1 MLPGVGVLVGF
12 GWDLDFPFA
21 VHIIRFRGH
30 DIACHV
36 HPIAECCCPLRRG
49 GGSAKRPLS
58 SRVQLRGRPHS
69 SPHLGCVSS
78 LFIARRSA
86 IQMLPSPTAGCCLAA
101 VTLAVYAIG
110 ACPNCIRSWDI
121 YTSQYVVLGAINT
134 KGFQPVL
141 RTTKFGGTLLA
152 TAVVVAG
159 ALCTDVLVQYVY
171 EYGIEH
177 SMSTPALDSSARSTT
192 NARVDLALSA
202 LRSPSQAQASCS
214 LSSLTSS
221 ASVSGG
227 FSLVSQSLP
236 APGPPNSSGLCSFA
250 VSCPSVTVSVSPY
263 AVYASQP
270 TPGAVTVGLGP
281 YLQLSSWSLT
291 IGAAKPGAYTV
302 GQPKSRCVRGG
313 ELARTLTGS
322 PSRGA

>member
-1 MLPGVGVLVGF
+1 M
-12 GWDLDFPFA
+12 
-21 VHIIRFRGH
+21 
-30 DIACHV
+30 
-36 HPIAECCCPLRRG
+36 
-49 GGSAKRPLS
+49 
-58 SRVQLRGRPHS
+58 
-69 SPHLGCVSS
+69 
-78 LFIARRSA
+78 ARRSA
-86 IQMLPSPTAGCCLAA
+86 VLPSPTAGCCLATVA
-101 VTLAVYAIG
+101 LAIYAIG

-141 RTTKFGGTLLA
+141 KTTKFGGTLLA

-177 SMSTPALDSSARSTT
+177 SISTPALDSSARSTT
-192 NARVDLALSA
+192 NARVDLALTA
-202 LRSPSQAQASCS
+202 LRSPAQAQASCS

-250 VSCPSVTVSVSPY
+250 VVCPSVTVSVSPY
-263 AVYASQP
+263 ASLP

-302 GQPKSRCVRGG
+302 GQPKSRCARGG
-313 ELARTLTGS
+313 ELGGRA
-322 PSRGA
+322 P